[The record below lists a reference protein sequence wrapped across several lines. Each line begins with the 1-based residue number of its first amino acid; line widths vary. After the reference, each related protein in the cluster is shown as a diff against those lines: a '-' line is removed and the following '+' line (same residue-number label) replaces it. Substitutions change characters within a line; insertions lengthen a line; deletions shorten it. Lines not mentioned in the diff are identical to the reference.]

1 MVGSSRYGST
11 GSGASWERWD
21 AGLIPGRHSGLRILH
36 CPAEPRMQVQLGSDP
51 WPRELQMPRGSQ
63 KRKRGKKRNASLRR
77 QPGTS
82 TLLTHRAGPSF
93 SALNLPVLGFVLL
106 SKEKVH
112 PQSGWKCFLTSKVNY
127 PLEPPLLRILRLNSI
142 CSLPAAQRTSHVSL
156 PAPQLSSTG
165 LDGAFCW
172 NS

>member
-1 MVGSSRYGST
+1 MEFPLWHNRICAVLGVLGHRFEARPGT
-11 GSGASWERWD
+11 GTKDPALPQLWHRWQ
-21 AGLIPGRHSGLRILH
+21 L
-36 CPAEPRMQVQLGSDP
+36 QLGSDP

-112 PQSGWKCFLTSKVNY
+112 PQSGWKCLLTSKVNY

-156 PAPQLSSTG
+156 PAPQLSSAG